1 MGAYFKADCE
11 EHIGKKPTNYL
22 QQFLNK
28 CTSFLYRTTFVVLPA
43 GQVGSSAEN
52 TMTAQ
57 AGGLQLTE

>member
-28 CTSFLYRTTFVVLPA
+28 VCLCLGLKRDLSKMLKHNYKVLKYDL
-43 GQVGSSAEN
+43 S
-52 TMTAQ
+52 
-57 AGGLQLTE
+57 L